1 MYLDENHEAY
11 TAGFRAGVELAKS
24 YMQIAMNGVGNLSC
38 EEECAEHAYA
48 SWGFKDESRSV
59 KEDKN
64 SAVEYL
70 KAEAKQKGL
79 SIDVTDRKELCGK
92 PIDLISNEGW
102 ALRWH
107 TTNGTLS
114 QFRDDENSERLFF
127 PSSWLFGYRVT
138 NDKCTI
144 DKVEEVIPFIQEHIE
159 TIRTLQKKRERELQQ
174 QEIQK

>member
-1 MYLDENHEAY
+1 MNQNEIKEAY

-24 YMQIAMNGVGNLSC
+24 YAQIAMNGIGNLSR
-38 EEECAEHAYA
+38 EEYAEHAYA
-48 SWGFKDESRSV
+48 SWGFKGEGRSV
-59 KEDKN
+59 REAEK

-70 KAEAKQKGL
+70 KEEAKQKGL
-79 SIDVTDRKELCGK
+79 SIDVIDRKELCGK

-159 TIRTLQKKRERELQQ
+159 TIRTLQKKRERESQQ
-174 QEIQK
+174 QEMQK